1 MSPRNQPAERP
12 ILTTAL
18 GMLLCIAITVG
29 LLCLYF
35 WAERRH
41 AAVLLFAI
49 LIPTVWAFP
58 FYVRIRKLIAT
69 RHFSKSEL
77 VMDTHRPGLG
87 QSVRVRLTLSARRTI
102 KLNGCELVLRAVEEI
117 RTGRHKTKTVEAARV
132 AVSVPTPAQ
141 LEKNTTQV
149 FEGEITVPADGM
161 ESFEGHGASLR
172 WVIEAFALL
181 PKVSALLDRQEL
193 VVRPVSSVE
202 TAAVPAEISAGDRL
216 RLTLK
221 PGSLQVGSRGRIEVT
236 IADDLTDSTSALAV
250 CVSRQV
256 YLPNRQARITNEE
269 PVEELSIFAETVIDL
284 KPGRPIAFDFLI
296 PPAGPMSFAGTLFEI
311 AWIVRATLYSH
322 DGAAIETTEFPV
334 TVGPRPA

>member
-1 MSPRNQPAERP
+1 MSPRNQSAKQP

-18 GMLLCIAITVG
+18 GMALCIAITVG

-35 WAERRH
+35 WTERRH

-58 FYVRIRKLIAT
+58 FYVCIRGLIAT

-87 QSVRVRLTLSARRTI
+87 QSVRVRLTLAARRTI
-102 KLNGCELVLRAVEEI
+102 KLDGCKLVLRAVEEA
-117 RTGRHKTKTVEAARV
+117 RTGRHKMKTVEAARV
-132 AVSVPTPAQ
+132 AVSVPTPAR
-141 LEKNTTQV
+141 LERNTPHV

-161 ESFEGHGASLR
+161 ESFEGHGASLQ
-172 WVIEAFALL
+172 WILEAYALL
-181 PKVSALLDRQEL
+181 PKVSVLLDHQEL
-193 VVRPVSSVE
+193 IVRPVSSVE
-202 TAAVPAEISAGDRL
+202 TASVPTETSAGDRL

-236 IADDLTDSTSALAV
+236 VADDLTNSVESLAV
-250 CVSRQV
+250 CVSRQTC
-256 YLPNRQARITNEE
+256 ITDGEPTEE
-269 PVEELSIFAETVIDL
+269 HSIFAKTVIDL

-296 PPAGPMSFAGTLFEI
+296 PPAGPMSFAGKLFDI
-311 AWIVRATLYSH
+311 VWTVRATLYSH
-322 DGAAIETTEFPV
+322 DGAAIEATEFPV

>member
-1 MSPRNQPAERP
+1 MSPRNQSAKRP
-12 ILTTAL
+12 FLTTAL
-18 GMLLCIAITVG
+18 GMMLCIAITVG

-35 WAERRH
+35 WTERRH

-58 FYVRIRKLIAT
+58 FYVCIRGLIAT

-87 QSVRVRLTLSARRTI
+87 QSVRVQLTLSARKTI
-102 KLNGCELVLRAVEEI
+102 KLDGCKLVLKAVEEI
-117 RTGRHKTKTVEAARV
+117 RTGRHKRKTVEAARV
-132 AVSVPTPAQ
+132 AVSVPTPAR
-141 LEKNTTQV
+141 LERNTPHV

-172 WVIEAFALL
+172 WVIEAYALL

-193 VVRPVSSVE
+193 IVKPVSSVE
-202 TAAVPAEISAGDRL
+202 TASVPAEISAGDRL

-236 IADDLTDSTSALAV
+236 VADDLADSAESLQTAV
-250 CVSRQV
+250 SWRACPPR
-256 YLPNRQARITNEE
+256 RARITDGG
-269 PVEELSIFAETVIDL
+269 PAEELSIFAETVIDL

-311 AWIVRATLYSH
+311 TWTVRATLYSH